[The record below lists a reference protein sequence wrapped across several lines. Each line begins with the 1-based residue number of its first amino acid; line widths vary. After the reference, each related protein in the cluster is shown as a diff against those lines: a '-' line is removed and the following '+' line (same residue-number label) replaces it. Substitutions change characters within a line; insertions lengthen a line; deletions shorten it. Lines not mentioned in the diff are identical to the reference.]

1 MKNSNKSGA
10 RTEQSAFALNPMA
23 AACAMALF
31 AAGAVHAQT
40 PPTTPPQDPAKQ
52 EAAKKDAAKE
62 AADKKS
68 TSTLETV
75 VVTGIRRGIEEAISV
90 KKNSDSI
97 VEAISAEDIGKL
109 PDNSIAESIARLPGL
124 TAQRVAGRAQTISI
138 RGLSPDFAG
147 TVLNGRE
154 QVSTGDNRSV
164 EFDQYPSELL
174 SGVTIYKT
182 PDAALIGQGLSG
194 TVDLQTVRP
203 LSFGKR
209 TVAVNLRG
217 EKNSLGKLNADTKD
231 RGSRFSASYIDQF
244 ANKTIGIALGY
255 ARLES
260 NTQAQRWEAWGYPT
274 ASGVPGVPDGTFALG
289 GSKQFADSNEG
300 KRDGFMGVLEFKPN
314 ASFSSLIDLYYSKFD
329 QTTTLRGYE
338 AGLAWGD
345 NTTLVN
351 PVVRAGQVVAGTW
364 TNVKPVIRND
374 VNERDDKI
382 LALGWNNKFKI
393 GDGWTAIGDLSYSKA
408 ERDETILETYAGTGR
423 GNANGARD
431 RVNFVIDP
439 TGRPVYT
446 YGLNYADPNVVRLTD
461 SGGWGQDGYVKF
473 PKVKDELKAIR
484 LVGKKELER
493 AAGLFGGVDFGVNYS
508 EREKSRFVDE
518 FFLDLKNPTTTVP
531 SNLLISPTSLG
542 FVGVPGVLSYDAIG
556 ALNSLYNRR
565 SNVNNSD
572 IINKA
577 WTVNEK
583 VTVGYVKMDID
594 ADVGAASLRGN
605 IGLQAIH
612 TDQKS
617 NATAV
622 TDGGRVQVPF
632 SAGATYNDFLP
643 SMNLVLSFAGDQ
655 SIRFGIAKTLA
666 RPRLDQLRASN
677 SYGVDTSRR
686 IFTAS
691 GGNPKLEPFRAT
703 AYDLSYEKYFGTKAY
718 ISVAAFYKD
727 LKSYVY
733 NQKVAFDFTGFRNPG
748 TTVLLSNIGEYE
760 QPINGQGGRILG
772 TELSIS
778 LPFNLM
784 TPILDGFGLVS
795 SYSDTS
801 SAIQP
806 NGPNGGSSPLPGLS
820 RRVLNTSIYYEKYGF
835 QARISQRDRSAYV
848 GEVTG
853 FGADREF
860 RFIKG
865 ERVTDLQL
873 GYGFDSGA
881 LKGLS
886 VLLQVNNL
894 RNSPYQTYDGTPDK
908 PNQIT
913 YYGRTT
919 LLGVNYKF

>member
-1 MKNSNKSGA
+1 MKNSKKSSVAASA
-10 RTEQSAFALNPMA
+10 RGLALNPMA
-23 AACAMALF
+23 AACTMALF
-31 AAGAVHAQT
+31 AVGAVHAQA
-40 PPTTPPQDPAKQ
+40 PTPQDPAKKEAPKTEAAKS
-52 EAAKKDAAKE
+52 EAAKKE
-62 AADKKS
+62 EADKKS
-68 TSTLETV
+68 ASTLETV

-138 RGLSPDFAG
+138 RGLAPDFAA
-147 TVLNGRE
+147 TLLNGRE

-182 PDAALIGQGLSG
+182 PDATLIGQGLSG

-217 EKNSLGKLNADTKD
+217 EKNSLGKLNTDTKD
-231 RGSRFSASYIDQF
+231 RGSRFSVSYIDQF
-244 ANKTIGIALGY
+244 ANKTIGLALGY

-260 NTQAQRWEAWGYPT
+260 NTQAQRWEAWGYPSNDQGQFT
-274 ASGVPGVPDGTFALG
+274 LG
-289 GSKQFADSNEG
+289 GSKQFADSNEA

-314 ASFSSLIDLYYSKFD
+314 ANFSSLIDLYYSKFAQD
-329 QTTTLRGYE
+329 TTLRGYE

-345 NTTLVN
+345 NTTLRN
-351 PVVRAGQVVAGTW
+351 PVLAGNQVVAGTW

-374 VNERDDKI
+374 LNTRDDKI
-382 LALGWNNKFKI
+382 TALGWNNKFVM
-393 GDGWTAIGDLSYSKA
+393 GNGWTAIGDLSFSKA
-408 ERDETILETYAGTGR
+408 DRNESILETYAGTGKQP
-423 GNANGARD
+423 AGARD
-431 RVNFVIDP
+431 TVNFRTDSR
-439 TGRPVYT
+439 GRPVFA

-473 PKVKDELKAIR
+473 PKVTDELKSAKI
-484 LVGKKELER
+484 VGKKELDR
-493 AAGLFGGVDFGVNYS
+493 AAGLFSGIDFGVNIS
-508 EREKSRFVDE
+508 EREKTRFVDE

-542 FVGVPGVLSYDAIG
+542 FVGVPGILSYNIQG
-556 ALNSLYNRR
+556 AFDTLYNRR

-577 WTVNEK
+577 WKVNEK
-583 VTVGYVKMDID
+583 VTTAYAKMDID
-594 ADVGAASLRGN
+594 ADVGAGNLRGN
-605 IGLQAIH
+605 IGLQFIH
-612 TDQKS
+612 TSQESD
-617 NATAV
+617 ATSV
-622 TDGGRVQVPF
+622 TNGGRTQVPF
-632 SAGATYNDFLP
+632 NAGTSYNDVLP
-643 SMNLVLSFAGDQ
+643 SLNLAYSFGGDQ
-655 SIRFGIAKTLA
+655 TIRLGVARTLA
-666 RPRLDQLRASN
+666 RSRLDDLRASN
-677 SYGVDTSRR
+677 SYGVDTTRR
-686 IFTAS
+686 IFTAG
-691 GGNPKLEPFRAT
+691 GGNPKLEPFRAN
-703 AYDLSYEKYFGTKAY
+703 AYDISYEKYFGTKAY
-718 ISVAAFYKD
+718 VSVAAFYKD

-733 NQKVAFDFTGFRNPG
+733 KQKVPFDFTGFRNP
-748 TTVLLSNIGEYE
+748 TTIQVISNIGEFE

-772 TELSIS
+772 TELTVS
-778 LPFNLM
+778 LPFNLIS
-784 TPILDGFGLVS
+784 PVLDGFGVVS

-820 RRVLNTSIYYEKYGF
+820 RRVLNSSVYYEKYGF
-835 QARISQRDRSAYV
+835 QARVSQRERSDFV

-860 RFIKG
+860 RFVRG
-865 ERVTDLQL
+865 ERVTDVQL
-873 GYGFDSGA
+873 GYGFEAGP

-886 VLLQVNNL
+886 LLLQVNNL
-894 RNSPYQTYDGTPDK
+894 RNSPYQTYDGTPNK

-913 YYGRTT
+913 FYGRTT
-919 LLGVNYKF
+919 LLGASYKF